1 MHKTTCRQRRKLI
14 RKGSDNVGRF
24 FKLPRRC
31 PYCAHKLNKFG
42 QCKNPNCIIGYV
54 PDKKKAMS
62 MATTAETATTTTEVE
77 NEGTT
82 ATTATMGE
90 DA

>member
-1 MHKTTCRQRRKLI
+1 M
-14 RKGSDNVGRF
+14 GRF
-24 FKLPRRC
+24 FKLPKRC
-31 PYCAHKLNKFG
+31 PYCAHKLNKLG

-62 MATTAETATTTTEVE
+62 MAATETTAVEREGMTTTT
-77 NEGTT
+77 N
-82 ATTATMGE
+82 E

>member
-1 MHKTTCRQRRKLI
+1 M
-14 RKGSDNVGRF
+14 GRF
-24 FKLPRRC
+24 FKLPKRC

-62 MATTAETATTTTEVE
+62 MAATTTTTE
-77 NEGTT
+77 NANEERMESTERESMTT
-82 ATTATMGE
+82 TTSE

>member
-1 MHKTTCRQRRKLI
+1 M
-14 RKGSDNVGRF
+14 GRF
-24 FKLPRRC
+24 FKLPKRC

-54 PDKKKAMS
+54 PDKKRAMS
-62 MATTAETATTTTEVE
+62 MTATETAETATE
-77 NEGTT
+77 T
-82 ATTATMGE
+82 ATTIPAVKNEGMTTTTNE

>member
-1 MHKTTCRQRRKLI
+1 M
-14 RKGSDNVGRF
+14 GRF
-24 FKLPRRC
+24 FKLPKRC

-54 PDKKKAMS
+54 PDKKKAAS
-62 MATTAETATTTTEVE
+62 MATATESASEESMKSTEREGTTTTM
-77 NEGTT
+77 N
-82 ATTATMGE
+82 E

>member
-1 MHKTTCRQRRKLI
+1 M
-14 RKGSDNVGRF
+14 GRF
-24 FKLPRRC
+24 FKLPKRC

-54 PDKKKAMS
+54 PDKKKTTA
-62 MATTAETATTTTEVE
+62 MATTDTTAENA
-77 NEGTT
+77 NEGAIT
-82 ATTATMGE
+82 TMGE

>member
-1 MHKTTCRQRRKLI
+1 M
-14 RKGSDNVGRF
+14 GRF
-24 FKLPRRC
+24 FKLPKRC

-62 MATTAETATTTTEVE
+62 MAATTESASEESVESTEHESTTTTT
-77 NEGTT
+77 N
-82 ATTATMGE
+82 E

>member
-1 MHKTTCRQRRKLI
+1 M
-14 RKGSDNVGRF
+14 GRF
-24 FKLPRRC
+24 FKLPKRC

-54 PDKKKAMS
+54 PDKKKATA
-62 MATTAETATTTTEVE
+62 MATAAATTE
-77 NEGTT
+77 NPNGESAEHEGTN
-82 ATTATMGE
+82 TTMNE

>member
-1 MHKTTCRQRRKLI
+1 M
-14 RKGSDNVGRF
+14 GRF
-24 FKLPRRC
+24 FKLPKRC
-31 PYCAHKLNKFG
+31 PYCAHKLNKLG

-62 MATTAETATTTTEVE
+62 MAATETTTESASEESMASTEREGVITTTT
-77 NEGTT
+77 T
-82 ATTATMGE
+82 ANE

>member
-1 MHKTTCRQRRKLI
+1 M
-14 RKGSDNVGRF
+14 GRF
-24 FKLPRRC
+24 FKLPKRC

-62 MATTAETATTTTEVE
+62 TAATETETTTETATTTTAVE
-77 NEGTT
+77 NEGMTT
-82 ATTATMGE
+82 TTNE

>member
-1 MHKTTCRQRRKLI
+1 M
-14 RKGSDNVGRF
+14 GRF
-24 FKLPRRC
+24 FKLPKRC
-31 PYCAHKLNKFG
+31 PYCAHKLNKLG

-62 MATTAETATTTTEVE
+62 MAAKETTTENANEERMESTERESMTTTTS
-77 NEGTT
+77 
-82 ATTATMGE
+82 E

>member
-1 MHKTTCRQRRKLI
+1 M
-14 RKGSDNVGRF
+14 GRF
-24 FKLPRRC
+24 FKLPKRC

-54 PDKKKAMS
+54 PDKKKATV
-62 MATTAETATTTTEVE
+62 MAAITEGANEESAESTALEGMAATTTTT
-77 NEGTT
+77 N
-82 ATTATMGE
+82 E

>member
-1 MHKTTCRQRRKLI
+1 M
-14 RKGSDNVGRF
+14 GRF
-24 FKLPRRC
+24 FKLPKRC
-31 PYCAHKLNKFG
+31 PYCAHKLNKLG

-62 MATTAETATTTTEVE
+62 TTVEHDGTTTT
-77 NEGTT
+77 TS
-82 ATTATMGE
+82 E

>member
-1 MHKTTCRQRRKLI
+1 M
-14 RKGSDNVGRF
+14 GRF
-24 FKLPRRC
+24 FKLPKRC
-31 PYCAHKLNKFG
+31 PYCAHKLNKLG

-62 MATTAETATTTTEVE
+62 MAATTTTTENANGERMASIE
-77 NEGTT
+77 NEGMTTTTTT
-82 ATTATMGE
+82 ANE

>member
-1 MHKTTCRQRRKLI
+1 M
-14 RKGSDNVGRF
+14 GRF
-24 FKLPRRC
+24 FKLPKRC

-42 QCKNPNCIIGYV
+42 QCKNQNCIIGYV

-62 MATTAETATTTTEVE
+62 MATPTEGANEESAESTALEGMTT
-77 NEGTT
+77 
-82 ATTATMGE
+82 TTATMGE

>member
-1 MHKTTCRQRRKLI
+1 M
-14 RKGSDNVGRF
+14 GRF
-24 FKLPRRC
+24 FKLPKRC

-62 MATTAETATTTTEVE
+62 MAAPTETAT
-77 NEGTT
+77 
-82 ATTATMGE
+82 ASE

>member
-1 MHKTTCRQRRKLI
+1 M
-14 RKGSDNVGRF
+14 GRF
-24 FKLPRRC
+24 FKLPKRC

-54 PDKKKAMS
+54 PDKKKAMA
-62 MATTAETATTTTEVE
+62 MVATTEGANEESVESTALEGMTITTS
-77 NEGTT
+77 
-82 ATTATMGE
+82 E

>member
-1 MHKTTCRQRRKLI
+1 M
-14 RKGSDNVGRF
+14 GRF
-24 FKLPRRC
+24 FKLPKRC
-31 PYCAHKLNKFG
+31 PYCAHKLNKLG

-62 MATTAETATTTTEVE
+62 MAATTTTTENANGERMASIE
-77 NEGTT
+77 NEGMTT
-82 ATTATMGE
+82 TTNE

>member
-1 MHKTTCRQRRKLI
+1 M
-14 RKGSDNVGRF
+14 GRF
-24 FKLPRRC
+24 FKLPKRC

-54 PDKKKAMS
+54 PDKKKAT
-62 MATTAETATTTTEVE
+62 ATETTTTTTAVE
-77 NEGTT
+77 NEGMTT
-82 ATTATMGE
+82 TTNE

>member
-1 MHKTTCRQRRKLI
+1 M
-14 RKGSDNVGRF
+14 GRF
-24 FKLPRRC
+24 FKLPKRC
-31 PYCAHKLNKFG
+31 PYCAHKLNKLG

-62 MATTAETATTTTEVE
+62 MVATETTAETATTTTAVE
-77 NEGTT
+77 NEGMTT
-82 ATTATMGE
+82 TTNE

>member
-1 MHKTTCRQRRKLI
+1 M
-14 RKGSDNVGRF
+14 GRF
-24 FKLPRRC
+24 FKLPKRC

-62 MATTAETATTTTEVE
+62 MAATETTAETATTTTAVE
-77 NEGTT
+77 NEGMTT
-82 ATTATMGE
+82 TTNE